1 MQVSQTGL
9 NNVLRSEAYILFYTQ
24 VPAASA
30 HPATPHKSTP
40 TAADSKLSSDP
51 SPKPTDKIQSSQPR
65 PGLLLNGDS
74 AKLKGKQSV
83 VSLLNNLLE
92 VLIAS

>member
-30 HPATPHKSTP
+30 HTDTPHKSTP

-51 SPKPTDKIQSSQPR
+51 SPKPTDKHQSMQPR

-74 AKLKGKQSV
+74 ANLKGKQSV
-83 VSLLNNLLE
+83 VSLLNSLLE